1 MQPFEDCVED
11 LECWMEQDNRTDPE
25 LAYWLAKCILMRGKK
40 PFAELGPMTPSML
53 RVAKCQDIIGWKL
66 FLEGRIAKEIRLL
79 QTFHCSA
86 SPCRMNGDDWV
97 KNFISRLLHISH
109 GQWVLRNFTLHDQTR
124 GYLRLQ
130 ERRQVL
136 EEMDRLAEADPADI
150 PQESLFLLE
159 VDFSSLLRSS
169 FVEILRAI

>member
-1 MQPFEDCVED
+1 
-11 LECWMEQDNRTDPE
+11 
-25 LAYWLAKCILMRGKK
+25 
-40 PFAELGPMTPSML
+40 
-53 RVAKCQDIIGWKL
+53 
-66 FLEGRIAKEIRLL
+66 
-79 QTFHCSA
+79 
-86 SPCRMNGDDWV
+86 MNGADWV

-159 VDFSSLLRSS
+159 VDFSSLLRLS
-169 FVEILRAI
+169 FERQSYWVMAMKAARRAGQRAVVRKTAESLQIVAWTCVDACRGPR